1 MRSHGGEAP
10 VPLECA
16 AMNTFSLM
24 VQSSGGGQVEEIA
37 RTFGVDWSHL
47 SAQVISFSIVC
58 ALLYWLAYKPVLRML
73 EERRQQIAQG
83 LANTEKIN
91 AALAAIETQRKEA
104 MTVAQAEAT
113 RLIEEARGIARRV
126 TEQETQRARAAAEQL
141 VLKARDAAAQEHTRM
156 MAELRREVGRLVVRT
171 TAAVIGKILTPE
183 DQRRLAEETTKE
195 LTTS

>member
-1 MRSHGGEAP
+1 
-10 VPLECA
+10 
-16 AMNTFSLM
+16 MNGLTLM

-47 SAQVISFSIVC
+47 SAQMISFSIVC
-58 ALLYWLAYKPVLRML
+58 ALLYWLAYEPVLRML
-73 EERRQQIAQG
+73 KERRQQIAQG

-91 AALAAIETQRKEA
+91 DALAAIETQRKEA
-104 MTVAQAEAT
+104 MIATRAEAA
-113 RLIEEARGIARRV
+113 RLIEEARAIAGRV
-126 TEQETQRARAAAEQL
+126 REQETQRAQAAAEQI